1 MRINYNIALCLK
13 LNVMKK
19 QVAGIIFGTLA
30 GILDVIPMIK
40 MKLTWDA
47 NISAFVMWVIIG
59 FLISVVDL
67 KMHSIIKGILISYLV
82 LFPTAILISWNDR
95 AALMPIVVTTAV
107 LGGLLGFTIS
117 KITKNE

>member
-1 MRINYNIALCLK
+1 
-13 LNVMKK
+13 MKK
-19 QVAGIIFGTLA
+19 QVAGIIFGILA
-30 GILDVIPMIK
+30 GVLDVIPMIK

-67 KMHSIIKGILISYLV
+67 NMHSIIKGILISYLV
-82 LFPTAILISWNDR
+82 LLPTAILIGWNDPT
-95 AALMPIVVTTAV
+95 ALMPIVVMTTV

-117 KITKNE
+117 KIAKNE